1 MKPREFKDLTF
12 DLFAKVAN
20 AFASPKRLEIIDLL
34 SQGERDVDSLS
45 KETNMNFANTS
56 RHLQI
61 LKSTNIVKT
70 RKDGV
75 RVFYSLSNDE
85 VIQCWKNLQ
94 TLTEKT
100 ASEIREVS
108 RLFFEERAS
117 LEPIGI
123 DELKQKLEKDEVMLI
138 DVRPN
143 EEFLQGHLP
152 KSVSVPLTEL
162 RSNITSVNSRL
173 DPPFVAEGEACS
185 PNKVK
190 AKRAGKDIV
199 AYCRGPYCVLA
210 AEAVKLLKGKGIK
223 VTIFKGDVNSWQ
235 FAGLPIEK
243 E

>member
-61 LKSTNIVKT
+61 LKSANIVKT

-75 RVFYSLSNDE
+75 RVFYSLTNDE

-108 RLFFEERAS
+108 RLFFEERES

-123 DELKQKLEKDEVMLI
+123 DELKQKLEKDEVTLI

-143 EEFLQGHLP
+143 EEFQQGHLP
-152 KSVSVPLTEL
+152 KAVSLPLTEL
-162 RSNITSVNSRL
+162 RSNINS
-173 DPPFVAEGEACS
+173 FNS
-185 PNKVK
+185 
-190 AKRAGKDIV
+190 GKEIV

-210 AEAVKLLKGKGIK
+210 AEAVKLLKETGFN
-223 VTIFKGDVNSWQ
+223 VTIFKEDINSWKK
-235 FAGLPIEK
+235 AGLEL
-243 E
+243 ELLN

>member
-61 LKSTNIVKT
+61 LKSANIVKT

-75 RVFYSLSNDE
+75 RVFYSLTNDE

-108 RLFFEERAS
+108 RLFFEERES
-117 LEPIGI
+117 LEPIGL
-123 DELKQKLEKDEVMLI
+123 DELKQKLEKDEVTLI

-143 EEFLQGHLP
+143 EEFQQGHLP
-152 KSVSVPLTEL
+152 KAVSLPLTEL
-162 RSNITSVNSRL
+162 RSNISSFNS
-173 DPPFVAEGEACS
+173 
-185 PNKVK
+185 
-190 AKRAGKDIV
+190 GKEIV

-210 AEAVKLLKGKGIK
+210 AEAVKLLKENGSN
-223 VTIFKGDVNSWQ
+223 VTLFKEDINSWRL
-235 FAGLPIEK
+235 AGLPI
-243 E
+243 

>member
-20 AFASPKRLEIIDLL
+20 SFASPKRLEIIDLL

-61 LKSTNIVKT
+61 LKSANIVKT

-75 RVFYSLSNDE
+75 RVFYSLSNNE

-108 RLFFEERAS
+108 RLFFEERDS

-123 DELKQKLEKDEVMLI
+123 DDLRQKLEKDEVTLI

-143 EEFLQGHLP
+143 EEFQQGHLP
-152 KSVSVPLTEL
+152 KAVSFPLVEL
-162 RSNITSVNSRL
+162 RSNIRALNS
-173 DPPFVAEGEACS
+173 DKE
-185 PNKVK
+185 
-190 AKRAGKDIV
+190 IV

-210 AEAVKLLKGKGIK
+210 AEAVKLLKEKGF
-223 VTIFKGDVNSWQ
+223 TITLFKEDVNSWRAQ
-235 FAGLPIEK
+235 GLPVQT
-243 E
+243 

>member
-20 AFASPKRLEIIDLL
+20 SFASPKRLEIIDLL

-61 LKSTNIVKT
+61 LKSANIVKI

-85 VIQCWKNLQ
+85 VIQCWKNLR

-108 RLFFEERAS
+108 RLFFEERDS
-117 LEPIGI
+117 LEAIGI
-123 DELKQKLEKDEVMLI
+123 EGLKERLEKDEVTLI

-143 EEFLQGHLP
+143 EEFQQGHLP
-152 KSVSVPLTEL
+152 KAVSFPLVEL
-162 RSNITSVNSRL
+162 RSNISALNSHK
-173 DPPFVAEGEACS
+173 E
-185 PNKVK
+185 
-190 AKRAGKDIV
+190 IV

-210 AEAVKLLKGKGIK
+210 AEAVKLLKEKGFNI
-223 VTIFKGDVNSWQ
+223 TLFKEDINSWRAQ
-235 FAGLPIEK
+235 GLPVQT
-243 E
+243 

>member
-61 LKSTNIVKT
+61 LKSANIVKM

-75 RVFYSLSNDE
+75 RAFYSLTNDE
-85 VIQCWKNLQ
+85 VILCWKNLQ

-108 RLFFEERAS
+108 RLFFEERDS
-117 LEPIGI
+117 LEPIGM
-123 DELKQKLEKDEVMLI
+123 DKLKQKLEKDEVTLI

-143 EEFLQGHLP
+143 EEFKQGHLP
-152 KSVSVPLTEL
+152 KAVSLPLIEL
-162 RSNITSVNSRL
+162 RSNIGSFNS
-173 DPPFVAEGEACS
+173 D
-185 PNKVK
+185 
-190 AKRAGKDIV
+190 KDIV

-210 AEAVKLLKGKGIK
+210 AEAVKLLKEKGFQ
-223 VTIFKGDVNSWQ
+223 VTLFKEDINSWKK
-235 FAGLPIEK
+235 AGLELLN
-243 E
+243 